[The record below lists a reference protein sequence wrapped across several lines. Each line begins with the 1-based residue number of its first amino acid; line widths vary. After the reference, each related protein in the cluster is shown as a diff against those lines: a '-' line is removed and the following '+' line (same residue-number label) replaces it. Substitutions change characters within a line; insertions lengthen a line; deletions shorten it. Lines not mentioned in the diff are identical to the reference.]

1 MASIQKTATG
11 WRAQIVMRGI
21 RKNKSFATK
30 REAEAWA
37 ARIETEIRE
46 TKNLHPGERHT
57 LLEAFKKYAE
67 EVSPTKRGER
77 WETIRLQAFEK
88 HELPFKKPIG
98 AIEPA
103 DLAIWRDSRLAVVSR
118 GSVLREISLMSAVFE
133 SARREWRWIDQN
145 PMRDMR
151 KPKEPDHRKIV
162 ISWAQIKGMLR
173 QLGYRKGVVRTV
185 SQSVACALLIAL
197 RTGMRAGEIAGL
209 TWDRVR
215 DGYCV
220 LELTKNG
227 KSRDVPLTPKARAVI
242 EQMRGFDPVLV
253 LGLKVQTLDT
263 LFRRARIRAGMS
275 GFTFHDSRHTAAT
288 WIAGRMKSNGIAAQ
302 QAVFDLCKMFGWTKI
317 DQALVYYNASAA
329 DIAKR
334 IT

>member
-1 MASIQKTATG
+1 MASIQKVGTS
-11 WRAQIVMRGI
+11 WKVQIAIRGL
-21 RKNKSFATK
+21 RENKSFKTK
-30 REAEAWA
+30 REAESWA
-37 ARIETEIRE
+37 SRRETEIRDA
-46 TKNLHPGERHT
+46 KSLHPGERHT
-57 LLEAFKKYAE
+57 LLDALRKYAE

-77 WETIRLQAFEK
+77 WETIRLLAFEK
-88 HELPFKKPIG
+88 HELPLKKMI
-98 AIEPA
+98 ATIEPA
-103 DLAIWRDSRLAVVSR
+103 DLAIWRDSRLAVISR
-118 GSVLREISLMSAVFE
+118 GSVLREISLLSAVLE

-145 PMRDMR
+145 PIRDMR
-151 KPKEPDHRKIV
+151 KPKEPDHRKI
-162 ISWAQIKGMLR
+162 IINWTQIKAMLR

-209 TWDRVR
+209 TWDRVC

-302 QAVFDLCKMFGWTKI
+302 QAVFDLCKMFGWTKL

-334 IT
+334 IM